1 MWAIAVGIHCRRL
14 AVDGRRSVP
23 NVVLHWKLSLP
34 PVESRSIFRTD
45 CGRLPTQQPEGLDTP
60 SCESG
65 SPESIKKVGS
75 FDQRVTMMLKR
86 LRVEL
91 LFFVG
96 GAAPMMNC
104 RLCKDL
110 PQDVRNRF
118 LRNPNQAIMVQG
130 PKRQTRQKG
139 PLLYGTYFVATILPL
154 IMTLHGNLKAPALD
168 AIIRP

>member
-1 MWAIAVGIHCRRL
+1 MRSVIGQSRFWTAGCDTRLWAIAVGIHCRRL
-14 AVDGRRSVP
+14 AVDGRWSVP

-45 CGRLPTQQPEGLDTP
+45 CGRLPTQQPDGLDTP

-65 SPESIKKVGS
+65 SPESIKEVGS

-86 LRVEL
+86 LRVKL

-110 PQDVRNRF
+110 PQDVRKEF
-118 LRNPNQAIMVQG
+118 KRNP
-130 PKRQTRQKG
+130 KTSK
-139 PLLYGTYFVATILPL
+139 YGSGSKATD
-154 IMTLHGNLKAPALD
+154 TAEGALTV
-168 AIIRP
+168 